1 MEPGV
6 GHLQVQV
13 LLELRAEHRTAI
25 DSEDQ
30 KCASSCLNTSLPP
43 CHCSHSNMAL
53 ARAVKDELELRR
65 QGTLWQLEIV
75 LKTYFKKILQYIT
88 NFTSYSYT
96 DNPDW

>member
-1 MEPGV
+1 
-6 GHLQVQV
+6 
-13 LLELRAEHRTAI
+13 
-25 DSEDQ
+25 
-30 KCASSCLNTSLPP
+30 
-43 CHCSHSNMAL
+43 
-53 ARAVKDELELRR
+53 VKDELELRR